1 LSRPRKVIL
10 LLGADEHVNAQRQYL
25 LEMRAHFR
33 CMLARSGELGLNIL
47 SGQIVDA
54 VVCDWVLLDMDG
66 NEFCRRAAWV
76 RPDLGTLLI
85 SEQVRIYERGL
96 HATLFL
102 PAGALSPASLL
113 ESLRPLALR
122 KRGPKKSC
130 LDGIYQ
136 KGIPA

>member
-1 LSRPRKVIL
+1 ML
-10 LLGADEHVNAQRQYL
+10 LAADERVNAERQYL

-33 CMLARSGELGLNIL
+33 CILARSGELGLNIL
-47 SGQIVDA
+47 SNQSVDA
-54 VVCDWVLLDMDG
+54 VVCDWMLLDMDG
-66 NEFCRRAAWV
+66 NEFCRRAAQI
-76 RPDLGTLLI
+76 RPDLGTLLV
-85 SEQVRIYERGL
+85 SEQVQAYERGL

-130 LDGIYQ
+130 LDGLYQ
-136 KGIPA
+136 KGVSA